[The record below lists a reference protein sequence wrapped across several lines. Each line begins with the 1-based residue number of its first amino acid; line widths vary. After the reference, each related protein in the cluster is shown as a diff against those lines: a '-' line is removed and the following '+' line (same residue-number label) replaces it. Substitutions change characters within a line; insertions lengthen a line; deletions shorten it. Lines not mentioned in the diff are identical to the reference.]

1 MIRTV
6 TRRSCAPRAARTPR
20 ETKCAPVLE
29 VELVLDTSRSDEDS
43 RPPDREKIAGTK
55 CRRSFIAKGDRHFQT
70 ELSPR
75 QHRILQAH
83 RRSRERAISLAD
95 MLG

>member
-1 MIRTV
+1 MK
-6 TRRSCAPRAARTPR
+6 A
-20 ETKCAPVLE
+20 KCAPVLE
-29 VELVLDTSRSDEDS
+29 VQLVLDTSRSDEDS

-55 CRRSFIAKGDRHFQT
+55 CRRSVIAKGDRHFQT
-70 ELSPR
+70 ELNPR

-83 RRSRERAISLAD
+83 RWSRERAISLAD